1 MPQVHTGP
9 GGLVRRRVDLKLRI
23 ARFVLVGLWS
33 VAVAFAQGYPAKPV
47 RFVVPYPA
55 GGVNDIIARV
65 LAQKLGDALGQ
76 QIVIDNRPGAGGNL
90 GTDHVAKASPDGY
103 TLLSGG
109 VGSLTMNPGLGK
121 VPYDT
126 LRDFTPIALIA
137 NSPNVLI
144 VHPSLPARS
153 TAEFIALAKAR
164 PGQIHYGSGGVGST
178 PHLSGALFAAMA
190 GVNLVHV
197 AYKGGAQAMT
207 DLMGGHVQMS
217 FVGIPPALP
226 HIRSGKLRALGVSSA
241 QRTAQLPDVPP
252 ISDAVPGYDVN
263 PWFGIL
269 APKGVPDDIVVK
281 LSAEIA
287 RALRSPDMRERLMA
301 QGCEP
306 YSGSPEDFVQT
317 IRSDLARWSK
327 LIADMRIR
335 AD

>member
-1 MPQVHTGP
+1 LRLHIAW
-9 GGLVRRRVDLKLRI
+9 LVLGCGFWL
-23 ARFVLVGLWS
+23 AG
-33 VAVAFAQGYPAKPV
+33 AAFAEGYPVKPV
-47 RFVVPYPA
+47 RLVVPYPA

-65 LAQKLGDALGQ
+65 LAQKLGDVWGQ

-90 GTDHVAKASPDGY
+90 GTDHVAKSAPDGY

-126 LRDFTPIALIA
+126 VRDFAPVALIA
-137 NSPNVLI
+137 TAPNVLT
-144 VHPSLPARS
+144 VHPSLPVRS
-153 TAEFIALAKAR
+153 TGEFIALAKTR
-164 PGQIHYGSGGVGST
+164 PAQIHYGSGGVGST
-178 PHLSGALFAAMA
+178 PHLSGALFAVMA
-190 GVNLVHV
+190 GVDLVHV

-217 FVGIPPALP
+217 FAGIPPALP

-241 QRTAQLPDVPP
+241 RRSAQLPDVPP
-252 ISDAVPGYDVN
+252 IAAAVPGYDVN

-269 APKGVPDDIVVK
+269 APKGVPDDIVAQLVT
-281 LSAEIA
+281 EIA
-287 RALRSPDMRERLMA
+287 RVLRSPEMRERLLA

-306 YSGSPEDFVQT
+306 YAGSAEEFALT
-317 IRSDLARWSK
+317 IRNDLARWGK
-327 LIADMRIR
+327 LIADAGIR

>member
-1 MPQVHTGP
+1 MIFRFACCVLATGFGMIGAAFPQ
-9 GGLVRRRVDLKLRI
+9 
-23 ARFVLVGLWS
+23 S
-33 VAVAFAQGYPAKPV
+33 YPV
-47 RFVVPYPA
+47 RPVRLVVPYPA
-55 GGVNDIIARV
+55 GGVNDIIARL
-65 LAQKLGDALGQ
+65 LAPKLGEALGQ
-76 QIVIDNRPGAGGNL
+76 PVVVDNRPGAGGNL
-90 GTDHVAKASPDGY
+90 GTDHVAKAAPDGY

-109 VGSLTMNPGLGK
+109 AGSLTMNPGLGK

-126 LRDFTPIALIA
+126 VRDFTPVALIA
-137 NSPNVLI
+137 NSPNVLM

-153 TAEFIALAKAR
+153 AAGFIALAKAQ
-164 PGQIHYGSGGVGST
+164 PGQIHYGSAGAGST

-190 GVNLVHV
+190 GINLVHV

-226 HIRSGKLRALGVSSA
+226 HIRSGRLRTLGVSSA
-241 QRTAQLPDVPP
+241 QRSTQLPDVPP

-269 APKGVPDDIVVK
+269 APRGVADEVVAR
-281 LSAEIA
+281 LADEIA
-287 RALRSPDMRERLMA
+287 RALRSMDIRERLLA

-306 YSGSPEDFVQT
+306 SGGSAEDFART
-317 IRSDLARWSK
+317 IRSDLARWAK
-327 LIADMRIR
+327 LIADTRLR